1 MQVKRYAEV
10 IGSNARVK
18 DVLTNRYYDL
28 SKDLELRPRQVLV
41 LEY

>member
-1 MQVKRYAEV
+1 MARYAEV
-10 IGSNARVK
+10 IGSAKRAK

-28 SKDLELRPRQVLV
+28 TKDLQLKARQALV